1 MNPKSLVGENHCC
14 LARGISSNFANSL
27 EFQAKSNQKFPSNSS
42 ITHQF
47 PYKWWYFFWKW
58 FFSIISLYGW
68 YPSSSNFHQL
78 SIAPIPSPGQDPTPM
93 MQASGRREKRPKI
106 ITPLDD
112 FSEKTTMLIL
122 HNTYNTYINL
132 YTYIYIQ
139 CICVYNL
146 CIYREREKD
155 I

>member
-1 MNPKSLVGENHCC
+1 MD
-14 LARGISSNFANSL
+14 GIHLHPIFIN
-27 EFQAKSNQKFPSNSS
+27 
-42 ITHQF
+42 
-47 PYKWWYFFWKW
+47 
-58 FFSIISLYGW
+58 
-68 YPSSSNFHQL
+68 YPSPQSHRRVR
-78 SIAPIPSPGQDPTPM
+78 IPTPM

-132 YTYIYIQ
+132 YTYIYIYIQ

-146 CIYREREKD
+146 CI
-155 I
+155 